1 MSVVGCED
9 ISECVS
15 VLVTRTR
22 LPVESERRGTSLY
35 AAPAQCSWRHGS
47 IRHTTIPTR
56 RSPTPLHV
64 QDNIYRGMVWYGQI
78 RRRDK
83 GSHTMVWYGQI

>member
-22 LPVESERRGTSLY
+22 LPVESERRGTSL
-35 AAPAQCSWRHGS
+35 CEGISECCW
-47 IRHTTIPTR
+47 
-56 RSPTPLHV
+56 L
-64 QDNIYRGMVWYGQI
+64 
-78 RRRDK
+78 
-83 GSHTMVWYGQI
+83 